1 MKNVAAVGSFIL
13 AMAFGGASA
22 GATVL
27 YQSIPDLSAPRVDSF
42 CSNCPGGDG
51 DQQSI
56 GQIFSFGATATAK
69 SLSFVVSN
77 DYFVSN
83 VSVWPTS
90 VTVGIYAVGTYQDGV
105 GTVGANVY
113 SHTFSSFVSD
123 APKNNTDV
131 VSVNL
136 GSGITLGPGNY
147 IVFLTNST
155 TGLAIPV
162 FDTGLGNGVYDYA
175 STFSNLTGNP
185 YASLTGEDIGVLFS
199 SDAVSAVP
207 EPSTWAMLLLGFA
220 GIGFI
225 TYRRNAKLARATI
238 SDC

>member
-27 YQSIPDLSAPRVDSF
+27 YQSIPDLSAPRFDSF
-42 CSNCPGGDG
+42 CSNCPGLA
-51 DQQSI
+51 DQQSV
-56 GQIFSFGATATAK
+56 GQIFSFGASATAK

-90 VTVGIYAVGTYQDGV
+90 VTVGIYVAGTYQDGI

-123 APKNNTDV
+123 APKDNTDV

-136 GSGITLGPGNY
+136 GSGVTLGSGNY
-147 IVFLTNST
+147 IVFLMNST

-162 FDTGLGNGVYDYA
+162 FDTGLGNGIYNYA
-175 STFSNLTGNP
+175 STFPDLTGNP
-185 YASLTGEDIGVLFS
+185 YASLAGQDIGVLFS

-207 EPSTWAMLLLGFA
+207 EPSSWMMLLFGFA
-220 GIGFI
+220 GIGFMA
-225 TYRRNAKLARATI
+225 YRRNSKPALI
-238 SDC
+238 